1 MSTGYTKKKCHILF
15 FKLIWWHFKK
25 LQREHYLCPCML
37 KLAGTPRLHCNN
49 MINIFHVYR
58 RNLFQM
64 CPILKKNGIL
74 YFPDNLILKANSCF
88 EYKNTFN
95 EKKRLCTTM
104 GGSHAPKKKLGN
116 SIFGWGRV
124 FGQIFVIHLH
134 IFSSWSQ
141 YHHLLPLV
149 KGLLKN
155 ISFVH

>member
-104 GGSHAPKKKLGN
+104 GGSHAPKKKTRKFNIWLGTGLWTDFCYSSSYFLVLDLN
-116 SIFGWGRV
+116 IIIF
-124 FGQIFVIHLH
+124 FL
-134 IFSSWSQ
+134 
-141 YHHLLPLV
+141 
-149 KGLLKN
+149 
-155 ISFVH
+155 